1 MNFSENVHCSMMII
15 TMMAGRGHAE
25 DGAEV
30 RAPRPRLRGHV
41 RGLRGGR
48 GPGARDRG
56 LDQMGGGVQVIMY
69 RPDVH
74 SGQYVKWLGIFLT
87 SQVV

>member
-1 MNFSENVHCSMMII
+1 
-15 TMMAGRGHAE
+15 MAGWGHAE

-56 LDQMGGGVQVIMY
+56 LDQMGGGVQVIMSR

-74 SGQYVKWLGIFLT
+74 FGQYVKSKWLVSFYPAKLFE
-87 SQVV
+87 VLYPFFYHL